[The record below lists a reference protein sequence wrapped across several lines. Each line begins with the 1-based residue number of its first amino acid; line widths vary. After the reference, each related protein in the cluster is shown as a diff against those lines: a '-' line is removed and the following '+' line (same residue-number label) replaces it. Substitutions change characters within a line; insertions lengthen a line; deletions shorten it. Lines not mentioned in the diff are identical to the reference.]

1 MVEFD
6 TGMSFMMPGHFGA
19 PLDPRITGWYHDVT
33 GMVVAYLTDREK
45 VQQYLPAPLELA
57 EEPIITVA
65 SVMNRDIDW
74 LAGRGYNLVAVNV
87 SAVYRGEDPPIHAP
101 YCLVM
106 WENMTDP
113 ILTGREFLGVP
124 KVYADIPDHQQI
136 SGVWHTRA
144 SHFGNKIMDMSIEG
158 LSELPAESIEE
169 MNKAAKGSAL
179 FGWKY
184 FPATGQPGASVS
196 HPTLFPSEGVTKQA
210 WVGQGKIQ
218 WQHLTWEQNPT
229 QFHIVNAIADLPIL
243 EMRLA
248 LISKG
253 SSNLFVADRL
263 PRALEIKET
272 AHAD

>member
-1 MVEFD
+1 MFEFD
-6 TGMSFMMPGHFGA
+6 TDKSYMMPAHFGDR
-19 PLDPRITGWYHDVT
+19 PMDSRNTGWYHDVT
-33 GMVVAYLTDREK
+33 SMVVAYLTDRDK
-45 VQQYLPAPLELA
+45 VRKYLPAPFLLD
-57 EEPIITVA
+57 EEPIVTVA

-74 LAGRGYNLVAVNV
+74 LAGWGYNLITVNI
-87 SAVYRGEDPPIHAP
+87 SAVYHGDAQAVHAP

-113 ILTGREFLGVP
+113 ILAGRELLGVP
-124 KVYADIPDHQQI
+124 KIYADIPDHQQTG
-136 SGVWHTRA
+136 GVWYTRA

-158 LSELPAESIEE
+158 LMELPAENIEE
-169 MNKAAKGSAL
+169 MNKGGKESTL

-196 HPTLFPSEGVTKQA
+196 HATLFPSESVTKQA
-210 WVGQGKIQ
+210 WIGQGKIN
-218 WQHLTWEQNPT
+218 WHHLTWEQNPT

-253 SSNLFVADRL
+253 STNLALPERL
-263 PRALEIKET
+263 PRPLR
-272 AHAD
+272 

>member
-1 MVEFD
+1 MTMFEFD
-6 TGMSFMMPGHFGA
+6 PNKTYMMPCHFDDWS
-19 PLDPRITGWYHDVT
+19 LDPRSSGWYHDVT
-33 GMVVAYLTDREK
+33 AMVVAYLTDREM
-45 VQQYLPAPLELA
+45 VQKYLPAPFELD

-74 LAGRGYNLVAVNV
+74 LAGWGYNLVTVNL
-87 SAVYRGEDPPIHAP
+87 SAVYKSEDQPIHAP

-113 ILTGREFLGVP
+113 ILSGRELLGVP
-124 KVYADIPDHQQI
+124 KIYADIPDHQQI
-136 SGVWHTRA
+136 GGAWYTRA

-158 LSELPAESIEE
+158 LTRLPDENLKEINQAGKE
-169 MNKAAKGSAL
+169 SAL

-196 HPTLFPSEGVTKQA
+196 HPTLFPSESITKEA
-210 WVGQGKIQ
+210 WMGKGKIQ

-248 LISKG
+248 LISRG
-253 SSNLFVADRL
+253 SANLFVPDRL
-263 PRALEIKET
+263 PRPLAKGDP
-272 AHAD
+272 A